1 MVHAF
6 IGLLIY
12 EEKDGRLSS
21 GIAKYDKFW
30 LSTGNA
36 EKETVIIPRLFRLLP
51 GSEKKATKHFDE
63 AAESLE
69 NELPEA
75 HSYHLAELR
84 DPPKKRKRKTIQTP
98 FGRFTITDMFGTV
111 SNFAAF

>member
-12 EEKDGRLSS
+12 EEKDGHLGS
-21 GIAKYDKFW
+21 GIAKHDKFW
-30 LSTGNA
+30 LPTGNT

-51 GSEKKATKHFDE
+51 GSEKKAREDQDE
-63 AAESLE
+63 AAELLE

-75 HSYHLAELR
+75 RSHHLAQLR
-84 DPPKKRKRKTIQTP
+84 DPPKKRRRKKIRTP
-98 FGRFTITDMFGTV
+98 FGMFTITDMFGTV
-111 SNFAAF
+111 TNFAAF